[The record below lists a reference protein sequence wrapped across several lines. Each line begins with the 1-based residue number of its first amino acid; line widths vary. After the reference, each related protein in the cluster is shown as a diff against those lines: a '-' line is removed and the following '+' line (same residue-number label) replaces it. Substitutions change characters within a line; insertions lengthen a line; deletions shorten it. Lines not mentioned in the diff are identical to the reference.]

1 MAVPIDVIPK
11 PHLEKLHLIMDRSL
25 DPYSPNSFILHEDVA
40 VPLDDLHDLG
50 VILQNV
56 HVDFGKDTKL
66 VLFKLDISQ
75 AYCHLLIHPLWQ
87 LFQVI
92 TIDGQ

>member
-1 MAVPIDVIPK
+1 MMAVPIDVIPK
-11 PHLEKLHLIMDRSL
+11 PHLEKHHLIMDQSL

-56 HVDFGKDTKL
+56 HVDL
-66 VLFKLDISQ
+66 VKTPSLYSLNWTSHK
-75 AYCHLLIHPLWQ
+75 PT
-87 LFQVI
+87 VI
-92 TIDGQ
+92 F